1 MSKSN
6 ITRLKLGI
14 ALLAFAASA
23 AAETNTWE
31 LGHPDAKLMLGIDVK
46 TIRDSAAWKLFSD
59 RTKAS
64 TPPAQPQVQA
74 MQAMGKQILDQV
86 NYIFVS
92 SPGNLTSN
100 AKTNAPFLLA
110 IDGKFPLEALKAFQQ
125 SAPRRYRTADLYRT
139 TKTDTTTL
147 AVMDGL
153 LLLGD
158 EKSVVSALDR
168 RGHALPSSK
177 LLARAKALA
186 ATNDVWIIADE
197 ALSKFQP
204 AKADWNPLAAPF
216 AAQIKDIDFGLAMH
230 EGFQFELSLGTES
243 EAAASQMAQMFA
255 MQVQMALA
263 AKSDTPEVADMA
275 QKLKI
280 DSLGNRMRVSL
291 ALPKEE
297 FAALLQAAQA
307 EAARAQ
313 AAAAAPKTPPPAARP
328 AKPANPGKITI
339 YGLDGGPRVIETT
352 H

>member
-1 MSKSN
+1 MTKSQ
-6 ITRLKLGI
+6 LGI
-14 ALLAFAASA
+14 ALLVFAATA
-23 AAETNTWE
+23 AAQTNTWE
-31 LGHPDAKLMLGIDVK
+31 LGHPDAKLMLGVDVK
-46 TIRDSAAWKLFSD
+46 SIRESAAWKLFSD
-59 RTKAS
+59 QSKTR
-64 TPPAQPQVQA
+64 PPASA
-74 MQAMGKQILDQV
+74 MQAMGMGILEQI
-86 NYIFVS
+86 NHIFVS
-92 SPGNLTSN
+92 SPGNPTSN
-100 AKTNAPFLLA
+100 SKTTAPFLLA
-110 IDGKFPLEALKAFQQ
+110 VEGKFPLEALRAFQQ

-158 EKSVVSALDR
+158 EKSVVAALDR
-168 RGHALPSSK
+168 RGRALPPASK

-197 ALSKFQP
+197 SLSKFQP

-216 AAQIKDIDFGLAMH
+216 ASQIKGIDFGLAAH
-230 EGFQFELSLGTES
+230 EGFQFELSLATES
-243 EAAASQMAQMFA
+243 EAAASQIAQLFA
-255 MQVQMALA
+255 MQLQMELA
-263 AKSDTPEVADMA
+263 AKADTPEVANMA

-297 FAALLQAAQA
+297 FAALLQAAQSA
-307 EAARAQ
+307 EVARAQ
-313 AAAAAPKTPPPAARP
+313 ATAAAPQTPPAAARP

>member
-1 MSKSN
+1 M
-6 ITRLKLGI
+6 TRSKLGI
-14 ALLAFAASA
+14 ALLVFAATA
-23 AAETNTWE
+23 TAQTDTWE

-46 TIRDSAAWKLFSD
+46 SIRESAAWKLFSD
-59 RTKAS
+59 QSKTR
-64 TPPAQPQVQA
+64 PPASA
-74 MQAMGKQILDQV
+74 MQAMGMGILEQV
-86 NYIFVS
+86 NHIFVS
-92 SPGNLTSN
+92 SPGNPTANS
-100 AKTNAPFLLA
+100 KTTAPFLLA
-110 IDGKFPLEALKAFQQ
+110 IEGKFPLEALQAFQQ

-158 EKSVVSALDR
+158 EKSVVAAIDR
-168 RGHALPSSK
+168 RGHALPPASK

-197 ALSKFQP
+197 SLSKFQT
-204 AKADWNPLAAPF
+204 AKSDWNPLAAPF
-216 AAQIKDIDFGLAMH
+216 ASQIEGIDFGLAVH
-230 EGFQFELSLGTES
+230 EGFQFELSVASANEG
-243 EAAASQMAQMFA
+243 AASQMAQMFA
-255 MQVQMALA
+255 LEIQMALA
-263 AKSDTPEVADMA
+263 SKTGTPEVADMA

-307 EAARAQ
+307 AEAARAQ
-313 AAAAAPKTPPPAARP
+313 ATAVAPKTPPPTKRAQ
-328 AKPANPGKITI
+328 PGKIVI
-339 YGLDGGPRVIETT
+339 YGLDDGPRVIQTT

>member
-1 MSKSN
+1 MTASKLA
-6 ITRLKLGI
+6 T
-14 ALLAFAASA
+14 ALALFTATA

-46 TIRDSAAWKLFSD
+46 SIRESDAWKLFSAQ
-59 RTKAS
+59 TKPP
-64 TPPAQPQVQA
+64 TPPAQPPVEA

-86 NYIFVS
+86 NYILVS
-92 SPGNLTSN
+92 SPGNPALNT
-100 AKTNAPFLLA
+100 KTNAPFLLA
-110 IDGKFPLEALKAFQQ
+110 IEGKFPLEALQAFQQ

-139 TKTDTTTL
+139 TKTDTNTL

-158 EKSVVSALDR
+158 EKSVVAALDR
-168 RGHALPSSK
+168 RGHALPPASK

-186 ATNDVWIIADE
+186 ATHDFWVIADE
-197 ALSKFQP
+197 SLSKFQP
-204 AKADWNPLAAPF
+204 ATAAWNPLSPEYAS
-216 AAQIKDIDFGLAMH
+216 QIKGIDFGLAIRDS
-230 EGFQFELSLGTES
+230 FQFELSLATES
-243 EAAASQMAQMFA
+243 EAAASRMAQMLA
-255 MQVQMALA
+255 SQIQMEMA
-263 AKSDTPEVADMA
+263 AQPNAAEIADSV

-291 ALPKEE
+291 ALSKEE
-297 FAALLQAAQA
+297 FTAQLQTAQA
-307 EAARAQ
+307 HMQ
-313 AAAAAPKTPPPAARP
+313 AAAAAPKAPPPTVRP

>member
-6 ITRLKLGI
+6 MTRSKLGI
-14 ALLAFAASA
+14 ALLVFAATA
-23 AAETNTWE
+23 AAQTDTWE

-46 TIRDSAAWKLFSD
+46 SMRESAAWRVFSD
-59 RTKAS
+59 QTK
-64 TPPAQPQVQA
+64 TRPPASGI
-74 MQAMGKQILDQV
+74 QAMGMGILEQV
-86 NYIFVS
+86 NHIFLS
-92 SPGNLTSN
+92 SPGNPTLNS
-100 AKTNAPFLLA
+100 KTTAPFLLA
-110 IDGKFPLEALKAFQQ
+110 VEGKFPLEALKAFQQ
-125 SAPRRYRTADLYRT
+125 SAPRRYRAADLYRT

-158 EKSVVSALDR
+158 EKSVVAAIDR
-168 RGHALPSSK
+168 RGRALPPASK

-186 ATNDVWIIADE
+186 STNDVWVIADE
-197 ALSKFQP
+197 SLSKFQP

-216 AAQIKDIDFGLAMH
+216 ASQIKGIDFGLAVR
-230 EGFQFELSLGTES
+230 EGFQFELSLATADD
-243 EAAASQMAQMFA
+243 AAASQMAQLFA
-255 MQVQMALA
+255 TQVQMALA
-263 AKSDTPEVADMA
+263 AKADTPEVVDMA

-307 EAARAQ
+307 AEAARTQ
-313 AAAAAPKTPPPAARP
+313 AAATAPPTPPPASRP
-328 AKPANPGKITI
+328 AKPINPGKITI

>member
-1 MSKSN
+1 VSTSN
-6 ITRLKLGI
+6 VTTSKLGI
-14 ALLAFAASA
+14 ALLAFAATA
-23 AAETNTWE
+23 AAQTNTWE

-46 TIRDSAAWKLFSD
+46 SIRESDAWKLFSAQ
-59 RTKAS
+59 TKAP

-92 SPGNLTSN
+92 SPGSPALN

-110 IDGKFPLEALKAFQQ
+110 IDGKFPLEALQAFQK

-158 EKSVVSALDR
+158 EKSVLSALDR
-168 RGHALPSSK
+168 RGHALPPASK
-177 LLARAKALA
+177 LLVRAKALA
-186 ATNDVWIIADE
+186 ATHDFWVIADE
-197 ALSKFQP
+197 SLSKFQP
-204 AKADWNPLAAPF
+204 ATAAWNPLGAQYAS
-216 AAQIKDIDFGLAMH
+216 QIKGIDFGLALR
-230 EGFQFELSLGTES
+230 ESFQFELSLATES
-243 EAAASQMAQMFA
+243 EAAAAQMAQMLA
-255 MQVQMALA
+255 TEIQMAVA
-263 AKSDTPEVADMA
+263 SKADTPQVADMA

-291 ALPKEE
+291 TETKEE
-297 FAALLQAAQA
+297 FAAFLQAAQA

-313 AAAAAPKTPPPAARP
+313 AAAAPKTPPPVVRP
-328 AKPANPGKITI
+328 AKSATPGKITI
-339 YGLDGGPRVIETT
+339 YGLDGGPKVIETT

>member
-1 MSKSN
+1 
-6 ITRLKLGI
+6 
-14 ALLAFAASA
+14 
-23 AAETNTWE
+23 
-31 LGHPDAKLMLGIDVK
+31 
-46 TIRDSAAWKLFSD
+46 
-59 RTKAS
+59 
-64 TPPAQPQVQA
+64 

-92 SPGNLTSN
+92 SPGNPALN

-110 IDGKFPLEALKAFQQ
+110 VEGKFPLEALKAFQQ
-125 SAPRRYRTADLYRT
+125 SAPRPYRTAELYRT

-158 EKSVVSALDR
+158 EKSVLSALDR
-168 RGHALPSSK
+168 RGHALPPASK

-186 ATNDVWIIADE
+186 ATDDVWIIADE
-197 ALSKFQP
+197 SLAKFQP
-204 AKADWNPLAAPF
+204 TKAAWNPLGAQF
-216 AAQIKDIDFGLAMH
+216 ASQIKGIDFGLAVR
-230 EGFQFELSLGTES
+230 EGFQFELSLATES

-255 MQVQMALA
+255 MQVQMELA
-263 AKSDTPEVADMA
+263 AKAGTPEVADMA

-307 EAARAQ
+307 AEAARVQ

-328 AKPANPGKITI
+328 AKPATPGKITI